1 MVVLPEYK
9 VTKRFWARI
18 KIRKPHQCW
27 EWQGSIRGDGY
38 GQFYAH
44 GKHRA
49 VHRYSHFIATLE
61 WPPVVRHKCDNRK
74 CVNPHHLEGGT
85 QSDNMQDV
93 IARGRHHHK
102 NKTHCLYG
110 HEYTEKNT
118 YTRPGGSR
126 ECRQCRRN
134 RKNKMVL

>member
-9 VTKRFWARI
+9 ITQRFWARI

-27 EWQGSIRGDGY
+27 EWQGSLRGDGY

-49 VHRYSHFIATLE
+49 VHRYAHFISTLE

-74 CVNPHHLEGGT
+74 CCNPHHLEGGT

-118 YTRPGGSR
+118 YTRPDGSR
-126 ECRQCRRN
+126 ECRTCRRA